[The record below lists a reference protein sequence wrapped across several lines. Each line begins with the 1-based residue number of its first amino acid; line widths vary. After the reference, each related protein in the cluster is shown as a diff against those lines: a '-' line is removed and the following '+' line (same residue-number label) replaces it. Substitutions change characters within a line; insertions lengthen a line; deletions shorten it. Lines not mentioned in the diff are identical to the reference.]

1 MYESAKELLLKMK
14 EDMVKEITENMKEES
29 NKSRVE
35 LGDITDLAGDER
47 DRELSLLL
55 CDRDRK
61 KIVEIEKALQKIEEG
76 TYGICEK
83 CRKKINENRLKVM
96 PFARLCVPCK
106 SGLEREEPKVKKV
119 SEGVVYRNTV
129 YMDNDE
135 DED

>member
-14 EDMVKEITENMKEES
+14 EGILNEIIESMKEES
-29 NKSRVE
+29 NKSRFE
-35 LGDITDLAGDER
+35 LGDIIDLAGDER

-61 KIVEIEKALQKIEEG
+61 KIIEIEEALEKIEEG
-76 TYGICEK
+76 TYGICER

-106 SGLEREEPKVKKV
+106 SELEKEEPKVKRV
-119 SEGVVYRNTV
+119 SEGVVYRNLV
-129 YMDNDE
+129 YMDTDE

>member
-1 MYESAKELLLKMK
+1 MDESAKELLLKMK
-14 EDMVKEITENMKEES
+14 EDIIKEIVDNMKEES
-29 NKSRVE
+29 DKSWAE

-47 DRELSLLL
+47 ARELSLLL

-61 KIVEIEKALQKIEEG
+61 KIIEIEKALQKIEKG
-76 TYGICEK
+76 TYGICER

-106 SGLEREEPKVKKV
+106 SELEKEEPKVKKV
-119 SEGVVYRNTV
+119 SEGVVYRNMV
-129 YMDNDE
+129 YMDTDE